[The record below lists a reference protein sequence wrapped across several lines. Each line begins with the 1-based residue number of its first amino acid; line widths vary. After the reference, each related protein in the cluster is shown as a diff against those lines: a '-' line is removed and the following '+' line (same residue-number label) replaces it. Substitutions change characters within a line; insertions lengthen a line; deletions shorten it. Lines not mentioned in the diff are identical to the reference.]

1 VSKVQPAPPARHETA
16 DGMRIEWDCPIP
28 MDDGVVLR
36 ADVFLPLEPG
46 RYPVLISYGPY
57 GKNLPMQFGFAGLW
71 NQTAADDPTFGKR
84 TSGKYVALEVPD
96 PEEWVRDGY
105 AIVRVDSRGAG
116 RSPGVID
123 NYSTR
128 EAKDYYSCI
137 EWAAAQPWSTGKIGT
152 TGTSYYAVLQ
162 WLVARQRPPHLAA
175 MYVAEANADWYRDTS
190 RHGGILNE
198 DRRHWTRVQIVPI
211 QHGRGERGFRNQYT
225 GMWVSGDQTLGEEE
239 LRARRIDVYDGAK
252 SQPLATDDYYRD
264 RTADLNAV
272 TAPLLSVS
280 SFGTQGLHLRGNV
293 EGFVGAAS
301 QRKWLFIGAGAGYA
315 YFHSDAG
322 RRQQLRFFD
331 RFLKDKGNW
340 ETERPVRLQ
349 LRRPGGTYT
358 ERTGDAWPLPETR
371 WTRLYLDAQTKE
383 LTKEPAA
390 RASQISYRG
399 LSDGITFRTRPYEA
413 ETVIAG
419 PSAATLW
426 ISSSTTDAD
435 LFLVLRL
442 FAPDGTEAL
451 FRGQGEPRAPL
462 ALGWLRA
469 SQRKLDAER
478 SLPWRPF
485 HSHDESQSLEPGRTY
500 ELAIEIWPTSII
512 IPAGYRLALTVRGK
526 DFDHGLPPATFEFAA
541 GPTYQMRGVGPFTHA
556 DPDDRPSS
564 IFDGEVTIYTG
575 ADHQASLV
583 VPIIP

>member
-1 VSKVQPAPPARHETA
+1 
-16 DGMRIEWDCPIP
+16 MRIHWDVPIT
-28 MDDGVVLR
+28 MDDGLELR
-36 ADVFLPLEPG
+36 ADVFLPPADG

-96 PEEWVRDGY
+96 PEEWVRNGY

-116 RSPGVID
+116 RSPGIID
-123 NYSTR
+123 NYSKR
-128 EAKDYYSCI
+128 EARDFHDCI
-137 EWAAAQPWSTGKIGT
+137 EWAAAQPWSTGRVGT
-152 TGTSYYAVLQ
+152 TGTSYFAVLQ
-162 WLVARQRPPHLAA
+162 WLVAKLRPPHLAA

-198 DRRHWTRVQIVPI
+198 DRRHWSRVQIVPI
-211 QHGRGERGFRNQYT
+211 QHGRGQRGFRNQYT
-225 GMWVSGDQTLGEEE
+225 GMWVSGDDTLSDEE
-239 LRARRIDVYDGAK
+239 LRALRVDVFEVAK
-252 SQPLATDDYYRD
+252 AQPFATHTYYRD
-264 RTADLNAV
+264 RSADPKTV

-280 SFGTQGLHLRGNV
+280 SWGSQGLHLRGNV
-293 EGFVGAAS
+293 EGFVAAATT
-301 QRKWLFIGAGAGYA
+301 RKWLFIGAGAGYA

-322 RRQQLRFFD
+322 RKQQLRFFD
-331 RFLKDKGNW
+331 RFLKGEGDW
-340 ETERPVRLQ
+340 EGEPSVRLQ
-349 LRRPGGTYT
+349 LRRPGGGFL
-358 ERTGDAWPLPETR
+358 ERTGTAWPLPETR
-371 WTRLYLDAQTKE
+371 WTRLYLEPSTKE
-383 LTKEPAA
+383 LNESPVAV
-390 RASQISYRG
+390 ASQVSYRG
-399 LSDGITFRTRPYEA
+399 LGDGVTFMTPPYDV

-419 PSAATLW
+419 PSAAKLW
-426 ISSSTTDAD
+426 ISSSTADAD

-442 FAPDGTEAL
+442 FAPGDQEVL

-469 SQRKLDAER
+469 SHRKLDAAR

-485 HSHDESQSLEPGRTY
+485 HSHDEAQPLEPNRIY
-500 ELAIEIWPTSII
+500 EVDVEIWPTSII

-556 DPDDRPSS
+556 DPDDRPPA
-564 IFDGEVTIYTG
+564 IFDGEVTLFT
-575 ADHQASLV
+575 DPDRPASLL
-583 VPIIP
+583 VPVIP